1 MILFDAS
8 WPYQYISSINR
19 MLKFKQVFLWYFLSD
34 TPDTSLELSELAI
47 VISLFLFLL
56 CNIYWIVIC
65 FILLVFEKEV
75 YTASHRV
82 LLVWESFLL
91 FFS

>member
-1 MILFDAS
+1 MHLFHQQDVK
-8 WPYQYISSINR
+8 I
-19 MLKFKQVFLWYFLSD
+19 FLWYFLSD

-56 CNIYWIVIC
+56 CNIYWIVIY

-75 YTASHRV
+75 YTASRRV

>member
-19 MLKFKQVFLWYFLSD
+19 MLKFKQV
-34 TPDTSLELSELAI
+34 
-47 VISLFLFLL
+47 SLFLFLL
-56 CNIYWIVIC
+56 CNIYWIVIY

-75 YTASHRV
+75 YTAFRRV